1 MASQGESSVL
11 GIIKSVLPDGTR
23 QPNDWTSVCEWPP
36 DLFAAVATVTERSGL
51 YSEFSFMAYW
61 KDDFPLGADWIKDTR
76 ELGQEWAE
84 SGSPPEAVGE
94 IWTDLILKYGEARI
108 DDTTPE
114 SLPWKKIVFRLLT
127 IADEACTGI
136 GFSPAQDSAPER
148 PEKTVS
154 GIQYLVADDYIAWE
168 RKRRADPQTSVMGG
182 DILPYLPHSLCMRVP
197 PAIACVQPKTST
209 PAVGCTLR
217 SMTHHVALLPSIAN
231 VSTRWQFANEGHHD
245 LEAFNLL
252 IVPFPFAITGSSFR
266 KVDGTVPGAPNK
278 RAFTLNP
285 SAWMGS
291 ATEEDFADFLFKLL
305 EAAQPELEPV
315 HAIVL
320 PETALRIDFANKVA
334 GILAQRHRNLDLF
347 ITGVVV
353 EEKPDENP
361 NNKPDNKTEPPPR
374 NSAAIYRFKDGEVIS
389 RSFQSKH
396 HRWLLD
402 GDQIR
407 RYQLG
412 HVLDP
417 NCKWWEKIDVS
428 YRHCYITLFRP
439 RAALSVLVC
448 EDLARYDPVLTVMN
462 AIGPNLVIALLMD
475 GPQLEQ
481 RWPARYATVLADDP
495 GSAVLTVTS
504 LGMVLR
510 SAMPGEAESR
520 EIALWKEPNGR
531 ARALR
536 LPKGDHALLLTL
548 TSRMVEQFTLDGRGD
563 GGTTVQ
569 FELGAAHG
577 VRMKGSMPGGLEF
590 KG

>member
-1 MASQGESSVL
+1 
-11 GIIKSVLPDGTR
+11 
-23 QPNDWTSVCEWPP
+23 
-36 DLFAAVATVTERSGL
+36 
-51 YSEFSFMAYW
+51 
-61 KDDFPLGADWIKDTR
+61 
-76 ELGQEWAE
+76 
-84 SGSPPEAVGE
+84 
-94 IWTDLILKYGEARI
+94 
-108 DDTTPE
+108 
-114 SLPWKKIVFRLLT
+114 
-127 IADEACTGI
+127 
-136 GFSPAQDSAPER
+136 
-148 PEKTVS
+148 
-154 GIQYLVADDYIAWE
+154 
-168 RKRRADPQTSVMGG
+168 
-182 DILPYLPHSLCMRVP
+182 
-197 PAIACVQPKTST
+197 
-209 PAVGCTLR
+209 
-217 SMTHHVALLPSIAN
+217 
-231 VSTRWQFANEGHHD
+231 
-245 LEAFNLL
+245 
-252 IVPFPFAITGSSFR
+252 
-266 KVDGTVPGAPNK
+266 
-278 RAFTLNP
+278 
-285 SAWMGS
+285 MGS
-291 ATEEDFADFLFKLL
+291 ATEEEFANFLLKLL
-305 EAAQPELEPV
+305 KAAQPELAPV

-320 PETALRIDFANKVA
+320 PETALPIDFANKVA
-334 GILAQRHRNLDLF
+334 GILAQEQEDLDLF

-353 EEKPDENP
+353 GDDKPDD
-361 NNKPDNKTEPPPR
+361 KKPPPR
-374 NSAAIYRFKDGEVIS
+374 NSAAIYRFKDGAVIN

-428 YRHCYITLFRP
+428 YRQCYITLFRP

-495 GSAVLTVTS
+495 GSAVLTLTS

-520 EIALWKEPNGR
+520 EIALWKEPNGK
-531 ARALR
+531 ARALK

-577 VRMKGSMPGGLEF
+577 VRMKGDLPLWLGF
-590 KG
+590 KD